1 MCIHFAKKTLKEFM
15 YSKPVPFLVNE
26 YDFRICH
33 IKECRLP
40 QWFFKPHKISWCAQ
54 HPILV
59 FSSFIYSFSTQY
71 FFRVVPRI
79 FMGAHL
85 IFFFTFIGIPP
96 NFFQAATLKKIIL
109 DDTVKKSQL
118 GI

>member
-1 MCIHFAKKTLKEFM
+1 M

-33 IKECRLP
+33 MKECRLP

-59 FSSFIYSFSTQY
+59 FLSFIILFFAQTLVIIMFELIAVLNSEMAGYSIS
-71 FFRVVPRI
+71 
-79 FMGAHL
+79 
-85 IFFFTFIGIPP
+85 
-96 NFFQAATLKKIIL
+96 
-109 DDTVKKSQL
+109 
-118 GI
+118 